1 MKLLCVLDRVPCT
14 NCVHWKSISIYF
26 PPSTFFFFLSLGVI
40 CTLSWQHYYHKTF
53 SFKNIPPTTIVTVCI
68 YIIVMSVLEDTYLT
82 VCAKQTLV
90 LKKFAIFVMSYCGCS
105 CMYTEWCATRL
116 IVWLCGSIKVCV
128 VVERVKKLQDSLV
141 AKLVLILIKRGGGR
155 RRWGGGEEGEENE
168 EERGQGGQWRSGKR
182 EGEWKGRLTF
192 THWHSFCYSSNSPV
206 LIKALP

>member
-1 MKLLCVLDRVPCT
+1 MATLLSQNIFIQKYSTDY
-14 NCVHWKSISIYF
+14 NSDIMYIYHCYECA
-26 PPSTFFFFLSLGVI
+26 GG
-40 CTLSWQHYYHKTF
+40 H
-53 SFKNIPPTTIVTVCI
+53 
-68 YIIVMSVLEDTYLT
+68 LT

-128 VVERVKKLQDSLV
+128 VVKRVEKLQDSLV

-155 RRWGGGEEGEENE
+155 RRGGGEEGKENE
-168 EERGQGGQWRSGKR
+168 EERGQGGRWRSGKR

-192 THWHSFCYSSNSPV
+192 TH
-206 LIKALP
+206 